1 MASPYPWLLSQAG
14 TIDINGV
21 RRPISYWREIVWGL
35 RDAPYIAVHRPQA
48 HGRSLTVGR
57 WGWDDVLSSWA
68 WDVEDGAPL
77 IVDVYSDS
85 EEVELLLDGES
96 LGVRKL
102 SVDADGQPRTSIAR
116 FETEYQRGTLVAVAR
131 RNGIEVSRSELSS
144 LDGEVVLTA
153 MAERPRIDASSDD
166 LAYVHITLQ
175 DDAGTVAVDDSDTV
189 TVTVSGP
196 GELVAL
202 SSAKPDDEEP
212 FHTSTHTMHEGRLL
226 AIVRPTGPGRIH
238 VTAASARSQTS
249 VSVIAE

>member
-1 MASPYPWLLSQAG
+1 MVRSSSEIDTSAGFLISTYP
-14 TIDINGV
+14 
-21 RRPISYWREIVWGL
+21 P
-35 RDAPYIAVHRPQA
+35 
-48 HGRSLTVGR
+48 
-57 WGWDDVLSSWA
+57 
-68 WDVEDGAPL
+68 
-77 IVDVYSDS
+77 
-85 EEVELLLDGES
+85 
-96 LGVRKL
+96 
-102 SVDADGQPRTSIAR
+102 
-116 FETEYQRGTLVAVAR
+116 
-131 RNGIEVSRSELSS
+131 
-144 LDGEVVLTA
+144 
-153 MAERPRIDASSDD
+153 ERPRIDASSDD

-238 VTAASARSQTS
+238 VSAASARSQTS